1 MKGKGYLFSVRG
13 KIVDNIIVNAR
24 RRLPVIMVKLRMAQ
38 AVKDA
43 VKYIEQGHILKH
55 SLVVRLCWINTLI
68 NLLSQVVQT
77 WQITWETWLTMAC
90 LFDLVYKE
98 AMQKISTI

>member
-55 SLVVRLCWINTLI
+55 SLVVRLC
-68 NLLSQVVQT
+68 
-77 WQITWETWLTMAC
+77 
-90 LFDLVYKE
+90 
-98 AMQKISTI
+98 